1 VTVFKV
7 EKIRQVIMKN
17 TDHHK
22 HLDFYSDPPLG
33 KTITNF
39 SPAHD
44 LIITDLMP
52 FKPLFKYPQ
61 SV

>member
-7 EKIRQVIMKN
+7 EKIRQGQIMK
-17 TDHHK
+17 TTGHHR
-22 HLDFYSDPPLG
+22 HLDFSSDPPLG
-33 KTITNF
+33 KTIASF

-52 FKPLFKYPQ
+52 FKP
-61 SV
+61 